1 MKSVADPGMNDL
13 IRRELPSLRRFAR
26 ALVGRQTAAD
36 RLVATALEAAS
47 AEIAGSSGADA
58 RLHLF
63 RALLD
68 ARAAPADPTAARV
81 LDATIADEAIVAAR
95 IRTLPAESA
104 IALLLATLDNF
115 SVFDIAFVMR
125 LQPAGA
131 EARLREAHLALDRQA
146 SSDVLIIEDEPV
158 IAMDIAGIVRQAGHR
173 VVGIAATQDQA
184 IAMAGRQRPDLV
196 LADIQLADDSSGIRA
211 VDAILTTGSVP
222 VVFITAY
229 PERLLEI
236 ERAEPSLLITKP
248 FSEHLLKVA
257 IAQALQLVDAPPAE
271 KRA

>member
-1 MKSVADPGMNDL
+1 MTSVAEPGMNDL

-26 ALVGRQTAAD
+26 ALVGRQAAAD
-36 RLVATALEAAS
+36 QLVATALEAAS
-47 AEIAGSSGADA
+47 AEIDGSSGTDA

-68 ARAAPADPTAARV
+68 AFVTAADPTAARV

-173 VVGIAATQDQA
+173 VVGIAATQNEAFALAARHQPEL
-184 IAMAGRQRPDLV
+184 I

-211 VDAILTTGSVP
+211 VDTILAARRVP

-236 ERAEPSLLITKP
+236 ERVEPSLLITKP

-257 IAQALQLVDAPPAE
+257 IAQALQLGNASLASRKV
-271 KRA
+271 